1 MMPLLRGIV
10 ASFIPINFLAA
21 VIFGFVS
28 LFHLP
33 LKLKYLMLVSV
44 LIFCSLGLAGYV
56 STLNPE
62 VLRITLLPL
71 VCYLFYE
78 LVRNVNEK
86 KQLETITTVVFFVH
100 LGIIIFSYF
109 FDFSLLVR
117 HENAVAGRITG
128 VFGYDYVGFF
138 LFSYLIMA
146 FNNKCLPAPL
156 LLAALLLSAFSVSL
170 SGRFG
175 LIQFSIL
182 LLFFLV
188 SFNLRRLVLLA
199 PLVLAGFIIFYD
211 KFYYAY
217 LSVFKTLIY
226 IKTNEDTFSE
236 IEAGGTG
243 GYISSPLV
251 LLKEYQLLYS
261 PGPSLLPSSVNY
273 VFDSGPT
280 FIFLNGGIV
289 IGFFFYL
296 LFFSFL
302 RFRSKAGLCITILFV
317 LTDLKFR
324 SAFSVFPMV
333 WVLLLLRILELGS
346 NRISAQASNLLEG
359 REFEQSE
366 PRSVNGSKV

>member
-10 ASFIPINFLAA
+10 ASLIPINFLAA

-44 LIFCSLGLAGYV
+44 LLFCSLGLAGYV
-56 STLNPE
+56 STLNSE
-62 VLRITLLPL
+62 ILRITLLPL

-86 KQLETITTVVFFVH
+86 KQLESITTVVFFVH

-109 FDFSLLVR
+109 FDFSLLAR
-117 HENAVAGRITG
+117 HENAVAGRTTG

-138 LFSYLIMA
+138 LCSYLIMA

-175 LIQFSIL
+175 FIQFSIL

-188 SFNLRRLVLLA
+188 SLNLRRLVLLA
-199 PLVLAGFIIFYD
+199 PLASVGFFIFYD
-211 KFYYAY
+211 KIYYVY
-217 LSVFKTLIY
+217 LSVFKTLTY

-236 IEAGGTG
+236 IGAVGTG

-273 VFDSGPT
+273 AFDAGPV

-302 RFRSKAGLCITILFV
+302 QFQSRAGLCITILFI

-333 WVLLLLRILELGS
+333 WVLLLLRTLELGS
-346 NRISAQASNLLEG
+346 NRKWVQTGN
-359 REFEQSE
+359 
-366 PRSVNGSKV
+366 